1 MNASISLLDE
11 RAYRHVASP
20 AIKWMVTLLSAVPCN
35 EVSDGQK
42 GASRSLLELHGLGS
56 EVWQGVDAVDY
67 VRSLRDEW
75 DR

>member
-1 MNASISLLDE
+1 MSAAISLLDE

-20 AIKWMVTLLSAVPCN
+20 AVRLMVTLLSAVPGN
-35 EVSDGQK
+35 QVSDGPPRV
-42 GASRSLLELHGLGS
+42 SRSLLELHGLGR

-75 DR
+75 DS